1 MTSHD
6 TATGATARR
15 HTHKPNGSAGAIRCP
30 YCGQSITR
38 QDFEEIRARIE
49 TEERARIAKAE
60 QTLRDK
66 YAREQAQ
73 AATKAKAEIDKAKK
87 DAAGQIDKAK
97 REAAS
102 REAGIRQQA
111 TKAATAGLSSKIT
124 EAVNAEKQRA
134 FNEKLRLTEQ
144 LEDMKR
150 RLERKT
156 AGELGDELEMDLLS
170 ALQQEF
176 AGDQIATADAISR
189 VPRGRNG
196 ADVIHR
202 VVHNGT
208 VCGTIIYEAKNH
220 KRWLNSF
227 TTKLRQDQI
236 SEEADHAVLVS
247 AVFPAGAQQLAIRDG
262 VVIVHPARVIALANL
277 LRRQTIQMHSLRLG
291 IEDRAVKSEKLY
303 EFIISDRGR
312 HLWDR
317 IADAANELEAL
328 DRSEK
333 ISHER
338 IWGRRADLIS
348 HLKEAHGSFG
358 EAVDRVIGVTGSEA
372 SP

>member
-1 MTSHD
+1 MTLETKNSHP
-6 TATGATARR
+6 AGQ
-15 HTHKPNGSAGAIRCP
+15 HTHKPNGSAGDARCP

-38 QDFEEIRARIE
+38 REFEKIRARIE

-60 QTLRDK
+60 QILKDK
-66 YAREQAQ
+66 LAREQAQ
-73 AATKAKAEIDKAKK
+73 ATSKMKAEIDKAKR
-87 DAAGQIDKAK
+87 DAAAQIEKAK
-97 REAAS
+97 RDAATREAAILQ
-102 REAGIRQQA
+102 AA
-111 TKAATAGLSSKIT
+111 TKSATVALAPKIA
-124 EAVNAEKQRA
+124 EAVNVEKQRA
-134 FNEKLRLTEQ
+134 FAEKLKLTEQ

-150 RLERKT
+150 RLEKKT
-156 AGELGDELEMDLLS
+156 AGELGDQLEMDLLS
-170 ALQQEF
+170 ALQREF
-176 AGDQIATADAISR
+176 ARDQIATADAISR

-196 ADVIHR
+196 ADIIHR
-202 VVHNGT
+202 IVHNGM

-247 AVFPAGAQQLAIRDG
+247 AVFPAGAQQLTVQDG
-262 VVIVHPARVIALANL
+262 VVIVHPARVIALAHL
-277 LRRQTIQMHSLRLG
+277 LRRHTVQMHSLRLG

-303 EFIISDRGR
+303 EFIISDRAR